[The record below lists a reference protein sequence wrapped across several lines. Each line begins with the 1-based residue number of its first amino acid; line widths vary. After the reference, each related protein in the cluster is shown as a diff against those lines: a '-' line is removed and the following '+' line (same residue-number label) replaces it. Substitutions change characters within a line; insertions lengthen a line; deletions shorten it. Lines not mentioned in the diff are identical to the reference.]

1 MGPFSTDLFW
11 GPSVACALVAEALA
25 KETGHAKPGA
35 AFTAG
40 ILHDIGRLVM
50 AQFEPATFGQ
60 VLYRALQ
67 RQKHIWEAED
77 EQFGFHHAALGAEL
91 ARRWN
96 FPTELTT
103 AIAEHHDLQHAADRS
118 VLTYVS
124 GPSERCLPPAQVVV
138 WLGHGERGQGA
149 PGTPGRHGER
159 PNLRQYPELG
169 REPGRDWDAGAG
181 VPAAIAGP
189 GRGLVQPGGGHPGG
203 GGRRS
208 GLPGTG
214 RGGVAHETAGRTGP
228 WARTRKPAQAGLSRP
243 PEHRKRHPNIC
254 SVTESDLCSVQEP
267 A

>member
-25 KETGHAKPGA
+25 KETGHAKPDE

-50 AQFEPATFGQ
+50 AQYEPATFGQ

-118 VLTYVS
+118 VLTYVLVQANVVCHQHRLWC
-124 GPSERCLPPAQVVV
+124 GLDTENGAKVHPERPADMESDPIYANILSWVGSREEIGTRVQEFLRQSQDRDVV
-138 WLGHGERGQGA
+138 WYSPAEAILAEADGEA
-149 PGTPGRHGER
+149 AS
-159 PNLRQYPELG
+159 L
-169 REPGRDWDAGAG
+169 EPG
-181 VPAAIAGP
+181 AAA
-189 GRGLVQPGGGHPGG
+189 
-203 GGRRS
+203 
-208 GLPGTG
+208 
-214 RGGVAHETAGRTGP
+214 
-228 WARTRKPAQAGLSRP
+228 
-243 PEHRKRHPNIC
+243 
-254 SVTESDLCSVQEP
+254 
-267 A
+267 